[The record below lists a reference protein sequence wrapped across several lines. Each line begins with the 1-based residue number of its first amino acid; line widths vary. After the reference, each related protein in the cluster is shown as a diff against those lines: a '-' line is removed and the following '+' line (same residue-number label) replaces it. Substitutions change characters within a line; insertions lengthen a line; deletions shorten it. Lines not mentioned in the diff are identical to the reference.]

1 LRGQPRSAVGSHE
14 LPTEYA
20 AGRFFVR
27 PITTQG
33 VALRLFTDTGGG
45 NFLRQSA
52 ATRLGIS
59 SESLSLDDKEVQVA
73 SWPDFAAD
81 AWIPS
86 ISLADDPRPTELKG
100 RLLILPHD
108 EVRLDSDGML
118 GGAWFG
124 GRTWTFDYPRGQL
137 VFHAE
142 APEPDS
148 SARTSSLGFQTR
160 ADRRRSMHFPS
171 IEATIDEE
179 TYPFLFDTG
188 ATVYL
193 TQQGQ
198 EHFGGPPQLATCFV
212 TAWLFDQ
219 WQQRHPGWPLLDV
232 GDENVGGQPMIE
244 VPVVTIAGIEAGPVW
259 FTRRPDRNFHEYMSS
274 MMDRKV
280 EGALGG
286 SLFQYFVITVD
297 YPRAV
302 AHFKAH

>member
-1 LRGQPRSAVGSHE
+1 M
-14 LPTEYA
+14 PTEYD

-45 NFLRQSA
+45 DFLQQSA
-52 ATRLGIS
+52 ATRLGINA
-59 SESLSLDDKEVQVA
+59 ESVSFGEKEVQVA
-73 SWPDFAAD
+73 AWPDFTAD
-81 AWIPS
+81 TWIPP
-86 ISLADDPRPTELKG
+86 ISVADDPRAPELKG
-100 RLLILPHD
+100 RLLIRPDD
-108 EVRLDSDGML
+108 EARLKSDGML
-118 GGAWFG
+118 GQAWFG

-142 APEPDS
+142 APEPAS
-148 SARTSSLGFQTR
+148 SARTSGLGFPTR
-160 ADRRRSMHFPS
+160 ADGTRSTHFPS
-171 IEATIDEE
+171 IEATIDEA

-188 ATVYL
+188 ATAYL
-193 TQQGQ
+193 TQPAQQ
-198 EHFGGPPQLATCFV
+198 HFGGPARRATCFV

-219 WQQRHPGWPLLDV
+219 WHLRHPDWPLING
-232 GDENVGGQPMIE
+232 GDENVGGQPMVE
-244 VPVVTIAGIEAGPVW
+244 VPVVTIAGIEVGPVW

-302 AHFKAH
+302 AHFRVP